1 MSESLL
7 SQRKITIGPK
17 GAPTYIGAFHNRYG
31 DEEQSFHSYCSDH
44 ADFGTCGTQEE
55 ARGAA
60 KAHLRQAHGELL
72 PVGSLMLT
80 EDELE
85 IELSYRLRTVAALA
99 LSRGKHGEKLPE
111 GFIEREVG
119 SAVSALKTKSEK

>member
-44 ADFGTCGTQEE
+44 ADFGTCGTQGE
-55 ARGAA
+55 AQRAA
-60 KAHLRQAHGELL
+60 EAHLRSAHSELL
-72 PVGSLMLT
+72 PVGALMFT
-80 EDELE
+80 EEELAS
-85 IELSYRLRTVAALA
+85 ELRYRLRTVAALA
-99 LSRGKHGEKLPE
+99 LGRGKHREKLPE
-111 GFIEREVG
+111 DFIENEVI
-119 SAVSALKTKSEK
+119 SAVKILKRKSEK